1 MMAHEKRRKV
11 YLIENYEEDIK
22 GFKLPSNKQISSFFL
37 YNHNMLKETAHAS
50 ATKTIEKVSEF
61 WDRARIPIR
70 HKQDCIIKVT
80 GLFEKWKGI
89 KKNAGRQTKTQKAKE
104 VDFKSI
110 FDNLFDIPHAKALE
124 MISIKEDKQFLIAQR
139 KPGRCGAMVSVD
151 VSLKKKEDRKRKREE
166 QIVKRREK
174 VAKDANLQ
182 QSQVIVE
189 NSSSQSSSEEEENPV
204 AGPSDSC
211 LTPRPMKRGRQQVLS
226 PDLVATLD
234 RNKVSDRAA
243 VMVIGET
250 LRSLGQEIQP
260 LALNRSSIRRQRQ
273 QHRKSTSEE
282 IRDKFDPKFPLI
294 VHWEGKLLPDLIG
307 TDIVDRLPV
316 LLTGNGQSQ
325 LLAVPKLTSGRGED
339 QARAIFSVLKD
350 WKLQEKVHGMCF
362 DTTSYNTGRHKGAC
376 VLLEEKF
383 GRELLH
389 LGCRHH
395 VLELVAGAAFSEAM
409 GTSSAPDVLLF
420 KRFKSSWQDIDKT
433 TYEDSSTDDYTA
445 KAVAEFKDEMVQ
457 MLEMAV
463 KVKQPRDDYRELL
476 ELTIIFLGAVP
487 PRGI

>member
-1 MMAHEKRRKV
+1 MER
-11 YLIENYEEDIK
+11 YQEEC
-22 GFKLPSNKQISSFFL
+22 
-37 YNHNMLKETAHAS
+37 
-50 ATKTIEKVSEF
+50 
-61 WDRARIPIR
+61 W
-70 HKQDCIIKVT
+70 
-80 GLFEKWKGI
+80 
-89 KKNAGRQTKTQKAKE
+89 KTQKDKE

-110 FDNLFDIPHAKALE
+110 FDNLFDIAHAKGLE
-124 MISIKEDKQFLIAQR
+124 MISIKENKQFLIAQR
-139 KPGRCGAMVSVD
+139 KSGRCGAMVSVD

-282 IRDKFDPKFPLI
+282 IRNKF
-294 VHWEGKLLPDLIG
+294 VHWDGKLLPDLIG
-307 TDIVDRLPV
+307 TGIVDRLPV

-325 LLAVPKLTSGRGED
+325 LLAIPKLTSGRGED
-339 QARAIFSVLKD
+339 EARAIFSVLKD

-362 DTTSYNTGRHKGAC
+362 DTTSSNTGRHKGAC
-376 VLLEEKF
+376 VPLEEHF

-389 LGCRHH
+389 LGCLHH
-395 VLELVAGAAFSEAM
+395 VLELVAGAAFEEN
-409 GTSSAPDVLLF
+409 
-420 KRFKSSWQDIDKT
+420 I
-433 TYEDSSTDDYTA
+433 
-445 KAVAEFKDEMVQ
+445 
-457 MLEMAV
+457 
-463 KVKQPRDDYRELL
+463 
-476 ELTIIFLGAVP
+476 
-487 PRGI
+487 

>member
-1 MMAHEKRRKV
+1 
-11 YLIENYEEDIK
+11 
-22 GFKLPSNKQISSFFL
+22 
-37 YNHNMLKETAHAS
+37 
-50 ATKTIEKVSEF
+50 
-61 WDRARIPIR
+61 
-70 HKQDCIIKVT
+70 
-80 GLFEKWKGI
+80 
-89 KKNAGRQTKTQKAKE
+89 
-104 VDFKSI
+104 
-110 FDNLFDIPHAKALE
+110 
-124 MISIKEDKQFLIAQR
+124 
-139 KPGRCGAMVSVD
+139 
-151 VSLKKKEDRKRKREE
+151 
-166 QIVKRREK
+166 
-174 VAKDANLQ
+174 
-182 QSQVIVE
+182 
-189 NSSSQSSSEEEENPV
+189 
-204 AGPSDSC
+204 
-211 LTPRPMKRGRQQVLS
+211 MKRGRQQVLS

-294 VHWEGKLLPDLIG
+294 VHWDGKLLPDLIG
-307 TDIVDRLPV
+307 TGIVDRLPV
-316 LLTGNGQSQ
+316 LLTGKG
-325 LLAVPKLTSGRGED
+325 AWD
-339 QARAIFSVLKD
+339 VL
-350 WKLQEKVHGMCF
+350 
-362 DTTSYNTGRHKGAC
+362 DTTSSNTGRHKGAC
-376 VLLEEKF
+376 VLLEEQF
-383 GRELLH
+383 GRELLQ

-487 PRGI
+487 PRGID